1 MVRNQDPSGEVR
13 QSSSEVW
20 LYDLSAAEL
29 QHMRTSAVD
38 QALEKIRNRIDAFGV
53 SEPSIS
59 KQGTQRIVVQLPGL
73 QDTQRAIDLIGKTA
87 QLELKLV
94 HSQPT
99 TPGATPSWYAIPA
112 PEKEGPQD
120 QATRRGRD
128 ILSSD
133 ALR

>member
-1 MVRNQDPSGEVR
+1 
-13 QSSSEVW
+13 
-20 LYDLSAAEL
+20 
-29 QHMRTSAVD
+29 MRTSAVD

-99 TPGATPSWYAIPA
+99 TPGATHLLVRNSCP
-112 PEKEGPQD
+112 
-120 QATRRGRD
+120 
-128 ILSSD
+128 
-133 ALR
+133 